1 MLYVFTNFYKYKKLF
16 VEILLKNKINVH
28 ESYEYSVE
36 KIIGCDINIFK
47 YFIIERKKYMFYILQ
62 QYRYSISTLN
72 FYTIDK

>member
-1 MLYVFTNFYKYKKLF
+1 M
-16 VEILLKNKINVH
+16 
-28 ESYEYSVE
+28 E

-62 QYRYSISTLN
+62 QYRYSISILN